1 MSSKR
6 FNPLEDPPSASS
18 SDDDEVD
25 APLEEGDEIVGNSS
39 SDEEEYDDDLPSEPP
54 MKNVLFHPA
63 TTDKLV
69 SDSESG
75 SGEET
80 ESDTEP
86 RKKKDQFLTVKHVTE
101 TKDSVAKDQD
111 SKKVKTSEKSV
122 GKRSRQTVDEGVVS
136 STKRVKK
143 SVGGGG
149 EETKKTYFQRVWTE
163 DDEIA
168 VLQGLMDYKKDTGVS
183 PYDDTNGVYQ
193 LVKKSVSFD
202 VSKIQFMEKL
212 RSLKK
217 KYENNVGK
225 AKNGEEP
232 SFAKPY
238 DRKTFEFSKLVW
250 GANGMALDS
259 VVKPNG
265 KSKKSSKSKKVES
278 VKQEIDSSLPNGKNS
293 EDEVTNKGGVSLLG
307 VADMDVFAKSSLVKS
322 LARVGVDELAADRGL
337 SLLTS
342 EDKKR
347 IEEQWKALQV
357 RELEFHSQKSGFI
370 HDVVTKIGEAFRS
383 NV

>member
-6 FNPLEDPPSASS
+6 FDPMEDPPSASS

-39 SDEEEYDDDLPSEPP
+39 SDEEEYDDDDLPSAPP
-54 MKNVLFHPA
+54 MKNVLFLPA
-63 TTDKLV
+63 TTGKLV

-80 ESDTEP
+80 ESDSEP
-86 RKKKDQFLTVKHVTE
+86 KKKKDQFLTNHPTVKHVTE

-111 SKKVKTSEKSV
+111 SKKVKTFEKSV
-122 GKRSRQTVDEGVVS
+122 GKRSRQTDEGVVS

-143 SVGGGG
+143 SGGG

-168 VLQGLMDYKKDTGVS
+168 VLQGLMDYKKETGVS

-232 SFAKPY
+232 SFAKPH
-238 DRKTFEFSKLVW
+238 DRRTFELSKLVW

-293 EDEVTNKGGVSLLG
+293 EDVMTTNKGV
-307 VADMDVFAKSSLVKS
+307 VEMDSFAKSSLVKS
-322 LARVGVDELAADRGL
+322 LARVGVDELAADKGL
-337 SLLTS
+337 SMLAS

-357 RELEFHSQKSGFI
+357 REFEFCSQKSGFI
-370 HDVVTKIGEAFRS
+370 HEVVTKIGEAFRS

>member
-25 APLEEGDEIVGNSS
+25 ASLEEGDEIVGNSS
-39 SDEEEYDDDLPSEPP
+39 SDEEYDDDDGLPSAPP
-54 MKNVLFHPA
+54 MKNVLFLPA
-63 TTDKLV
+63 ATGKLV
-69 SDSESG
+69 SDSESV

-80 ESDTEP
+80 ESDSEP
-86 RKKKDQFLTVKHVTE
+86 RKKKDQFLTVKHVMTE
-101 TKDSVAKDQD
+101 TKDSVVKDQD

-122 GKRSRQTVDEGVVS
+122 GKRSRQTDEGGVS

-143 SVGGGG
+143 SGG

-168 VLQGLMDYKKDTGVS
+168 VLQGLMDYKNDTGVS

-232 SFAKPY
+232 SFAKPH

-278 VKQEIDSSLPNGKNS
+278 VKQVIDSSLPNGKNS

-307 VADMDVFAKSSLVKS
+307 VAEMDVFAKSSLVKS
-322 LARVGVDELAADRGL
+322 LARVGVDELAADQGL
-337 SLLTS
+337 SLLAS

-347 IEEQWKALQV
+347 IEEQWRALQV
-357 RELEFHSQKSGFI
+357 REFEFHSQKSGFI
-370 HDVVTKIGEAFRS
+370 HEVVTKIGEAFRS